1 MRKGD
6 VELGSPG
13 REKTKKDNT
22 INTGLEAFFSHLSDA
37 VATRLFSGEMFQED
51 IRHRYQACG
60 RIRVRGNSPNENKKR
75 SCKINFKDTRYEAAK
90 SDPARLRRHTSVPG
104 KGKPR
109 GTLKVGFIPA
119 DAKLKIA
126 ASTHHGNEAYQKA
139 NLNAVV

>member
-75 SCKINFKDTRYEAAK
+75 SCKINFSELHAHLKSPPRSLPIQIAGREAPRI
-90 SDPARLRRHTSVPG
+90 SN
-104 KGKPR
+104 KP
-109 GTLKVGFIPA
+109 
-119 DAKLKIA
+119 D
-126 ASTHHGNEAYQKA
+126 S
-139 NLNAVV
+139 

>member
-37 VATRLFSGEMFQED
+37 IE
-51 IRHRYQACG
+51 
-60 RIRVRGNSPNENKKR
+60 
-75 SCKINFKDTRYEAAK
+75 DTRYEAAK
-90 SDPARLRRHTSVPG
+90 SDPPRLRRHTSVPG